1 MRLAF
6 RIVAG
11 VFGVFTLG
19 TSIPFAIG
27 SFVDE
32 SQDIH
37 LIHNLSG
44 AAVYG
49 AILGVGLIALAVR
62 PEDNVAVLQGVALAA
77 VGALIGGLLAGDLIE
92 GFWFIVPVVILILI
106 ALYPAR
112 AALGRVG
119 IINLG
124 LLVLV
129 AAAAIPLI
137 AYALTQASLQ
147 ANGSPL
153 DPHVDAHHYGGQ
165 AVGSLM
171 VLLFAVAS
179 ALGATGWRLA
189 AWLVG
194 TSMATIA
201 LGSLAYAD
209 HVSALDTSWAWLAL
223 AWAVAYVGVAEAAA
237 RRRQPLAVA

>member
-19 TSIPFAIG
+19 TSVPFAIG
-27 SFVDE
+27 SFVDDT
-32 SQDIH
+32 QDLH

-49 AILGVGLIALAVR
+49 VILGVGLVALAAS
-62 PEDNVAVLQGVALAA
+62 PERYVAVLQGVALAA

-92 GFWFIVPVVILILI
+92 GLWIVVPVVVLVLV
-106 ALYPAR
+106 ALYPGR
-112 AALGRVG
+112 SALGRVG
-119 IINLG
+119 TVNPA

-129 AAAAIPLI
+129 VAAAIPI
-137 AYALTQASLQ
+137 VAYALTQASLQ
-147 ANGSPL
+147 ANGSDL
-153 DPHVDAHHYGGQ
+153 DPHVSAHHYGGQ

-171 VLLFAVAS
+171 VLLFAVAP
-179 ALGATGWRLA
+179 ALGAAGWRVA

-194 TSMATIA
+194 ISMSIIA

-209 HVSALDTSWAWLAL
+209 HVSALGTPWAWLAL
-223 AWAVAYVGVAEAAA
+223 AWAVAYVARAEASA
-237 RRRQPLAVA
+237 RRRQPLAVS

>member
-11 VFGVFTLG
+11 VFGVFVLG
-19 TSIPFAIG
+19 TSVPFAIG
-27 SFVDE
+27 SFVDD

-49 AILGVGLIALAVR
+49 VLLGVGLIALAAR
-62 PEDNVAVLQGVALAA
+62 PEGYTAVLQGLVLAS
-77 VGALIGGLLAGDLIE
+77 VGALIGGLLAGDLVE
-92 GFWFIVPVVILILI
+92 GLWFIVPLFVLVLV
-106 ALYPAR
+106 ALDPAR
-112 AALGRVG
+112 SALARVG
-119 IINLG
+119 TINPA

-129 AAAAIPLI
+129 VAAAIPLV
-137 AYALTQASLQ
+137 AYALTQSSLQ
-147 ANGSPL
+147 ANGSSL
-153 DPHVDAHHYGGQ
+153 DPHVEAHHYGGQ

-171 VLLFAVAS
+171 LLLFAVAP
-179 ALGATGWRLA
+179 ALGAAGWRPA

-194 TSMATIA
+194 VSTATIA

-223 AWAVAYVGVAEAAA
+223 AWAVAYIAVAELSV
-237 RRRQPLAVA
+237 RRRAVAVA

>member
-11 VFGVFTLG
+11 VFGVFVLG

-27 SFVDE
+27 SFVDDA
-32 SQDIH
+32 QDIH

-49 AILGVGLIALAVR
+49 VLLGVGL
-62 PEDNVAVLQGVALAA
+62 VALAA
-77 VGALIGGLLAGDLIE
+77 RPEGYVAILQGLVLASVGALIGGLLAGDLIE
-92 GFWFIVPVVILILI
+92 GFWFIVPVFVLILI
-106 ALYPAR
+106 ALDPAR
-112 AALGRVG
+112 TALTSVG
-119 IINLG
+119 TVNPPV
-124 LLVLV
+124 LVLV
-129 AAAAIPLI
+129 VAAAIPLV

-153 DPHVDAHHYGGQ
+153 DPHVEAHHYGGQ
-165 AVGSLM
+165 AVGSLLL
-171 VLLFAVAS
+171 LLFAVAP
-179 ALGATGWRLA
+179 ALGAAGWRLA

-194 TSMATIA
+194 VSMATIA

-209 HVSALDTSWAWLAL
+209 HVSALDSPWAWLAL
-223 AWAVAYVGVAEAAA
+223 AWAIAYVAVAEASV
-237 RRRQPLAVA
+237 RRRQPVAVG